1 MSENILLG
9 ITGSIASSKSEVLF
23 QLLNK
28 QNNVEIFSTNE
39 GLKYVSQ
46 DFQNENT
53 IYSSW
58 DQLEGS
64 PHIEYARWADKV
76 VIYPATANFIS
87 KYAHGLADD
96 LLLSTLLM
104 FDKEIYIAPA
114 MHEEMFMD
122 EKIQENILNL
132 SDKVTFC
139 GPRFGN
145 LDIGDQG
152 VGRLVEPNELFDI
165 LYTKK
170 DKVIVTSGPTSEY
183 IDDVRVITNKS
194 SGKQGRAIAIELMS
208 QGYEV
213 VYIHSKDIEPV
224 AGVRNIIFET
234 SEDLLKAM
242 DSETNNLKHLF
253 MVAAVSDFVVKKTK
267 GKIDRSKG
275 DASINLSPNI
285 DIVKEYKLKNRDVNV
300 ISFSAQTNNDLNFEK
315 IKNKDSDYLVINN
328 LSDNYFGSDMNKV
341 TIINKS
347 EMIYES
353 GNENK
358 HLIAQKIIQ
367 NTII

>member
-76 VIYPATANFIS
+76 IIYPATANFIS

-275 DASINLSPNI
+275 DVSINLSPNI

-315 IKNKDSDYLVINN
+315 IKNKDSNYLVINN

-347 EMIYES
+347 KMIYES
-353 GNENK
+353 GEENK
-358 HLIAQKIIQ
+358 HIIAQKIIQ

>member
-1 MSENILLG
+1 
-9 ITGSIASSKSEVLF
+9 
-23 QLLNK
+23 
-28 QNNVEIFSTNE
+28 
-39 GLKYVSQ
+39 
-46 DFQNENT
+46 
-53 IYSSW
+53 
-58 DQLEGS
+58 
-64 PHIEYARWADKV
+64 
-76 VIYPATANFIS
+76 
-87 KYAHGLADD
+87 
-96 LLLSTLLM
+96 
-104 FDKEIYIAPA
+104 
-114 MHEEMFMD
+114 
-122 EKIQENILNL
+122 
-132 SDKVTFC
+132 
-139 GPRFGN
+139 
-145 LDIGDQG
+145 
-152 VGRLVEPNELFDI
+152 
-165 LYTKK
+165 
-170 DKVIVTSGPTSEY
+170 
-183 IDDVRVITNKS
+183 
-194 SGKQGRAIAIELMS
+194 MS

-300 ISFSAQTNNDLNFEK
+300 VSFSAQTNNDLNFEK